1 MIFISCMF
9 KILISVFLFIREF
22 EWLLA
27 FFIYFIGLSY
37 ENYKI
42 LLLIIVKFSIVIV
55 LVTHVYARWV
65 EGMHAEVNTG
75 GKRRAWWSQLSPPAL
90 T

>member
-1 MIFISCMF
+1 MF

-22 EWLLA
+22 ECLLA
-27 FFIYFIGLSY
+27 FLIYFIGLNY
-37 ENYKI
+37 ENYKT
-42 LLLIIVKFSIVIV
+42 LLLIIMNFSIVIV

-75 GKRRAWWSQLSPPAL
+75 DKRIALWSQLSPPTL